1 MSTTVVT
8 GRVRLSYLNVVTARA
23 MDEGETPKFSTA
35 VLVPKKINGKTN
47 PDIAKIDA
55 AIEAAKLQGK
65 SKKYGGTIP
74 AKLKLPWRDG
84 DEEKPEDEAYAGH
97 LFFNASNTRK
107 PILLGADK
115 RPLENE
121 SDLYS
126 GCYARLVINLFPF
139 AGKSKGVAVSLE
151 SILKLEDGESL
162 GGGIV
167 TYDDAVA
174 AFSDDEDDLL

>member
-1 MSTTVVT
+1 MSTKVT
-8 GRVRLSYLNVVTARA
+8 TGKVRLSYLVVDTARA
-23 MDEGETPKFSTA
+23 MEEGETPKFSSA
-35 VLVPKKINGKTN
+35 ILLPKLINGKPN

-55 AIEAAKLQGK
+55 AIEEAKLIGK
-65 SKKYGGTIP
+65 SKKWQGNIP
-74 AKLKLPWRDG
+74 PVLKLPWRDG
-84 DEEKPEDEAYAGH
+84 DVEKPEDEAYKGH
-97 LFFNASNTRK
+97 LFFNASNERK
-107 PILLGADK
+107 PILLDMDK
-115 RPLENE
+115 RPLANA

-126 GCYARLVINLFPF
+126 GAYARVAINFFPF

>member
-1 MSTTVVT
+1 MSTKVT
-8 GRVRLSYLNVVTARA
+8 TGKIRLSYLNVVAARS
-23 MDEGETPKFSTA
+23 MNEGEEPKFSSA
-35 VLVPKKINGKTN
+35 ILIPKKVNGKDN

-55 AIEAAKLQGK
+55 AIEAAKQIGK
-65 SKKYGGTIP
+65 TKKWGGAIP
-74 AKLKLPWRDG
+74 PVLKLPWHDG
-84 DEEKPEDEAYAGH
+84 DLEKPEDEAYKGH
-97 LFFNASNTRK
+97 VFFNASNARK
-107 PILLGADK
+107 PILLGTDK
-115 RPLENE
+115 RPLDNE

-126 GCYARLVINLFPF
+126 GAFARVAINFFPF
-139 AGKSKGVAVSLE
+139 KGKSKGVAVSLE